1 MAKLS
6 HGIEYLSTLLGVS
19 IVRCLPASWAD
30 KFGSN
35 LGAMAYHVMTLRRSI
50 ARDNIVRA
58 FGEELGDEQCEQLVK
73 AVFRNAGR
81 SFIEMARRAKI
92 FRESSDE
99 LFVPDG
105 IEKIREIHALG
116 RGGIFLGAH
125 FGSFELWGMWCAMQ
139 GYPVNFLVATQSN
152 ARVNR
157 LLNQDRIDLGVR
169 VIPAKGSIRSVL
181 QALRRNEFVCI
192 LPDQHAP
199 SGMVLDFF
207 GRPAAVARGPAVFSL
222 RTGAPIL
229 PLLMRRDRYDRH
241 VLIAGEIIYPNPK
254 EEAEVEIRRI
264 TELYTKFIEDT
275 IRRYPDQWLW
285 THRRW
290 KL

>member
-6 HGIEYLSTLLGVS
+6 HEIEYLTTLLGVS
-19 IVRCLPASWAD
+19 IVRSLSASWAD
-30 KFGSN
+30 RFGSG
-35 LGAMAYHVMTLRRSI
+35 LGAIAYHAMASRRSI
-50 ARDNIVRA
+50 ARDNIARA
-58 FGEELGDEQCEQLVK
+58 FGEELNDETREQLVK

-81 SFIEMARRAKI
+81 SLIEMARRAKI
-92 FRESSDE
+92 FRESPHD

-105 IEKIREIHALG
+105 LEKIREIHDHG

-125 FGSFELWGMWCAMQ
+125 FGSFELWGMWTALH
-139 GYPVNFLVATQSN
+139 GIPVNFFAATQSN
-152 ARVNR
+152 PKVNR
-157 LLNQDRIDLGVR
+157 LLNQDRFDLGVKI
-169 VIPAKGSIRSVL
+169 IPTKGENRQVL
-181 QALRRNEFVCI
+181 QALRANEFVCI

-199 SGMVLDFF
+199 SGMVLNFF

-229 PLLMRRDRYDRH
+229 PLLMRRERYDRH
-241 VLIAGEIIYPNPK
+241 VLIAGDIIYPNPK
-254 EEAEVEIRRI
+254 AEAEVEIRRI
-264 TELYTKFIEDT
+264 TVQFTKFIEDT
-275 IRRYPDQWLW
+275 IKRYPDQWLW